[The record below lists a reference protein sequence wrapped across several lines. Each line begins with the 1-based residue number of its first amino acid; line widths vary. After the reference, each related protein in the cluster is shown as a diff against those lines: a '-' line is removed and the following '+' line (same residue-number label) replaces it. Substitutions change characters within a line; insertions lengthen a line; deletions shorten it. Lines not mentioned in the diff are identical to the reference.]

1 MRAMSGGSK
10 RLTPRSLLLVAFLA
24 ALVALTAGPVANP
37 APANASTATTM
48 ESYLFKWVNDA
59 RAARGIPRLELRT
72 RLINLAGDKAATMA
86 ATGVM
91 KHPSCL
97 SCVFRAYGVSFSR
110 CGEALAY
117 TTWPW
122 GYQAAKSIF
131 YGWKGSTDHWSL
143 LMSRGFNRVGYGV
156 AYRSSSHATFAAA
169 ELAG

>member
-1 MRAMSGGSK
+1 MSGGSQ
-10 RLTPRSLLLVAFLA
+10 RLAGRSLLLIAFLA

-48 ESYLFKWVNDA
+48 EGYLFKWVNDA
-59 RAARGIPRLELRT
+59 RAQRGVPRLELRT
-72 RLINLAGDKAATMA
+72 RLINLAGDRAATMA

-97 SCVFRAYGVSFSR
+97 SCVLNAYGVSYSR
-110 CGEALAY
+110 CAENLAY

-131 YGWKGSTDHWSL
+131 NGWKGSTDHWNA
-143 LMSRGFNRVGYGV
+143 LMSRSYSRVGYGV
-156 AYRSSSHATFAAA
+156 AYRTAGHMTFAAA
-169 ELAG
+169 ELVG